1 MRGNRTAF
9 IGTGFMARAMIGG
22 IVGSGLRRPDEIVTV
37 NPVDPEGAAAVTAE
51 YGVIRGEPSDIAS
64 ADAVI
69 FAIKPQEFD
78 NAVRMYG
85 EYLTPDKL
93 YLSIM
98 AGIGTDRIENAI
110 PGAAVVRLMPNL
122 ALSVAKSAVA
132 YAPGRNADEDDC
144 LLTEELFSVMGKVCR
159 VSEDM
164 ISVVT
169 AVSGSGPAYF
179 CLLAEEMAKAAEEAG
194 MDHDIAVSLA
204 EQTLIGT
211 AALIEKTGISAA
223 ELRRRVT
230 SKKGTTEAALIAMTG
245 SGFGDAVKKGV
256 EAAKK
261 RSDELSRS

>member
-1 MRGNRTAF
+1 MRGRRTAF

-22 IVGSGLRRPDEIVTV
+22 IVGAGVRRPDEIVTV

-51 YGVIRGEPSDIAS
+51 YGVIRGEPSDIAP
-64 ADAVI
+64 ADVVI

-85 EYLTPDKL
+85 EYFTPDKL

-98 AGIGTDRIENAI
+98 AGIGTERIESAI
-110 PGAAVVRLMPNL
+110 DGAAVVRLMPNL

-132 YAPGRNADEDDC
+132 YAPGKLAGEDDC
-144 LLTEELFSVMGKVCR
+144 ALTEELFSVMGKIYR

-179 CLLAEEMAKAAEEAG
+179 CLLAEEMAAAAVEAG
-194 MDHDIAVSLA
+194 MDPEVAESLA
-204 EQTLIGT
+204 TQTLVGT
-211 AALIEKTGISAA
+211 AAILENTGVPAA

-230 SKKGTTEAALIAMTG
+230 SKKGTTEAALVAMAD
-245 SGFGDAVKKGV
+245 SGFGDAVKRGV
-256 EAAKK
+256 EAAKN

>member
-1 MRGNRTAF
+1 MRGRKLAF

-22 IVGSGLRRPDEIVTV
+22 IVGAGVRRPDEIVTV

-51 YGVIRGEPSDIAS
+51 YGVVRGEPSDIAG

-85 EYLTPDKL
+85 GYFTPDKL

-98 AGIGTDRIENAI
+98 AGITTERIEDAV
-110 PGAAVVRLMPNL
+110 PGAAVVRLMPNM

-132 YAPGRNADEDDC
+132 YAPGKLADEGDC
-144 LLTEELFSVMGKVCR
+144 ALTEELFGVMGKVLR
-159 VSEDM
+159 VEEDE
-164 ISVVT
+164 ISLVT

-179 CLLAEEMAKAAEEAG
+179 CLLAEEMAKAAAEAG
-194 MDHDIAVSLA
+194 MDPEVAEALA
-204 EQTLIGT
+204 TQTLLGT
-211 AALIEKTGISAA
+211 AAILENTGVSAA

-230 SKKGTTEAALIAMTG
+230 SKKGTTEAALLAMAD
-245 SGFGDAVKKGV
+245 SGFGEAVSRGV
-256 EAAKK
+256 EAAKN